1 MSNELS
7 VIIKSFIRYYRIEKN
22 ASPHTCAS
30 YSYDLKR
37 FAAFLENNELSLT
50 TLNRE
55 KIVDYFLSMRDTDY
69 APTSIYRNYA
79 SLKEFFAFCVSEKIL
94 QESPMALMDSPK
106 RWQSLPG
113 VLTAQQI
120 TALLD
125 SIQKNTE
132 KGSRDTALIE
142 MMYATGMRVSEAVN
156 ARLNDIIWDYMV
168 IRIRGKGN
176 KERLVPFGKFAADA
190 LKNYIPIRKSH
201 VGGKTDDGFIF
212 LNQRGTKISRSGIWR
227 ILKEYYLKIGAA
239 DAHPHTLRHSFATHM
254 LNNGADIRYVQEML
268 GHSDISTTQIYTH
281 ITSDE
286 LKAAYYKFHPRK

>member
-1 MSNELS
+1 MNSELS
-7 VIIKSFIRYYRIEKN
+7 LIIKSFIRYYRIEKN

-30 YSYDLKR
+30 YSFDLKR
-37 FAAFLENNELSLT
+37 FSTFLEENSLNLERLT
-50 TLNRE
+50 RE
-55 KIVDYFLSMRDTDY
+55 HIVDYFLSMRDTDY
-69 APTSIYRNYA
+69 APTTIYRNYA
-79 SLKEFFAFCVSEKIL
+79 SLKEFFSFCVSEKFL
-94 QESPMALMDSPK
+94 TASPMALMDSPK

-120 TALLD
+120 TALLE
-125 SIQKNTE
+125 SINKNTE
-132 KGSRDTALIE
+132 KGIRDSALVE

-176 KERLVPFGKFAADA
+176 KERLVPFGTYAAEA
-190 LKNYIPIRKSH
+190 LKNYLPIRKSH
-201 VGGKTDDGFIF
+201 VGCKTDDGFIF
-212 LNQRGTKISRSGIWR
+212 LNQRGSKISRSGIWR
-227 ILKEYYLKIGAA
+227 ILNEYYMKLGV